1 MGEPRGAPARLAPP
15 PPGPLGSP
23 VAPRRAMSFADVK
36 PRTQQQ
42 KVAARRP
49 APPPSVMPP
58 SAQLSANEVAL
69 LEEEEEAQRRRVV
82 PDGLV
87 ELREQAHERAAMRAQ
102 AHERFL
108 RQYAADATQVA
119 QVFAELGQHLEQQ
132 QESIDKVEDNTQKTV
147 EALREGITEYAA
159 GAKEKAK
166 LGARQKTLV
175 AGALGGATA
184 VAAIATGGL
193 ALGVAAGAA
202 AVVGGLGAQA
212 EYKLVAD
219 AAQGEVEAMEIQQAL
234 GPLKDR
240 KEWSPDAEA
249 RKCQGCSVDFTMF
262 WRRHHCR
269 SCGGVFCANCAPKQ
283 VVRLCNACDA
293 KRASAKGRKVETGR
307 SECPSQS
314 RDDSDLM
321 EQWTVEP
328 HPSTRRSGSAA
339 PRPPAASACAA
350 SDTISDRTALLGAA
364 KPTGGK
370 DVSAAEAEAL
380 RAAQRA
386 AGVGAA
392 AASKVS
398 QQGEQITGVV
408 GSAKTAAEF
417 AARAERVDQ
426 CYSTFGALKMAWSR
440 GTSLI
445 TGEYAPGPKPEP
457 EPQPEPRPSVV
468 GKPMFFRVVKRVRVW
483 PRVEPHADGMDRG
496 RWLEEGASVQVVESK
511 WIGERVCRMRLLDG
525 GWVSAIDGG
534 ETFLRR
540 DRASTRA
547 ASEDG
552 EDDPVLAQLAK
563 ITTQNL
569 ETATHINDALTK
581 QAKELEEID
590 ASATVAMESTG
601 RLNASAATRL
611 AKLDKVPKS
620 KSSAVASR
628 SV

>member
-1 MGEPRGAPARLAPP
+1 
-15 PPGPLGSP
+15 
-23 VAPRRAMSFADVK
+23 MSFADVK

-42 KVAARRP
+42 RVAARRP
-49 APPPSVMPP
+49 APPPSMTP
-58 SAQLSANEVAL
+58 STAQLSANEVAL

-102 AHERFL
+102 AHDRFL
-108 RQYAADATQVA
+108 RQYTEDATQLA

-132 QESIDKVEDNTQKTV
+132 QESLDKVEDNTQKAV
-147 EALREGITEYAA
+147 DELREGITEYAA

-240 KEWSPDAEA
+240 KEWSPDADA
-249 RKCQGCSVDFTMF
+249 RECQGCSVAFSMF

-269 SCGGVFCANCAPKQ
+269 SCGGVFCANCAPKR
-283 VVRLCNACDA
+283 VVRLCNACNGKKA
-293 KRASAKGRKVETGR
+293 RAKGRKVET
-307 SECPSQS
+307 SSTECSSQS
-314 RDDSDLM
+314 GEDSGLM
-321 EQWTVEP
+321 EQWAAEQGGAA
-328 HPSTRRSGSAA
+328 TRRSSGSAT
-339 PRPPAASACAA
+339 PGHAAAAAHTA
-350 SDTISDRTALLGAA
+350 SDTASDRTALLGAT

-370 DVSAAEAEAL
+370 GASAAEAEAL

-386 AGVGAA
+386 ASVGAA
-392 AASKVS
+392 AASTVS

-408 GSAKTAAEF
+408 GSAKTAAEI

-440 GTSLI
+440 GASLV
-445 TGEYAPGPKPEP
+445 TGEYAPEPQPQPQPEP
-457 EPQPEPRPSVV
+457 EPEPRLGVV
-468 GKPMFFRVVKRVRVW
+468 GKPVFFRVVKRVRIE
-483 PRVEPHADGMDRG
+483 PRFEPRSDGVNEG

-511 WIGERVCRMRLLDG
+511 WVGERICRMRLLGG

-534 ETFLRR
+534 EKVLRR
-540 DRASTRA
+540 DRSRSRA
-547 ASEDG
+547 ASGSDG
-552 EDDPVLAQLAK
+552 EDDVVLAQLAK
-563 ITTQNL
+563 LTTQNL
-569 ETATHINDALTK
+569 ETATHINGALAK
-581 QAKELEEID
+581 QSKELEEID
-590 ASATVAMESTG
+590 ASATEAAESTG

-611 AKLDKVPKS
+611 AKLGKAPKT
-620 KSSAVASR
+620 SAVAINTR